1 MSKKPAT
8 PVPALAEQL
17 HLLINQLVR
26 RLRAA
31 GASHELSWS
40 QLAAMCRLESGPMTI
55 AQLAR
60 VEAVKPQSMGAT
72 IRTLENTGFVR
83 RNPHVTDKRQV
94 MFSLTRL
101 GRRVRADAGR
111 AKRDWLAA
119 SMTEKLTPAE
129 RRTVSQALALLQR
142 LVQA

>member
-1 MSKKPAT
+1 MRKKRAA

-17 HLLINQLVR
+17 HLVVTQLVR
-26 RLRAA
+26 RLRTA

-55 AQLAR
+55 AALAR

-72 IRTLENTGFVR
+72 IRTLEHTGFVR
-83 RNPHVTDKRQV
+83 RNPHATDKRQV

-101 GRRVRADAGR
+101 GRQVRQNAAQ
-111 AKRDWLAA
+111 AKREWLADGVTA
-119 SMTEKLTPAE
+119 KLSAAE
-129 RRTVSQALALLQR
+129 QRVLRQALELLER
-142 LVQA
+142 LVQG

>member
-1 MSKKPAT
+1 MRKKSAA

-17 HLLINQLVR
+17 HLLITQLVR
-26 RLRAA
+26 RLRTA

-72 IRTLENTGFVR
+72 IRTLEHTGFVR
-83 RNPHVTDKRQV
+83 RDPHATDKRQV

-101 GRRVRADAGR
+101 GRQVRENTTL
-111 AKRDWLAA
+111 AKREWLAA
-119 SMTEKLTPAE
+119 AVAEKLTGPE
-129 RRTVSQALALLQR
+129 QRMVRQALELLKP
-142 LVQA
+142 LVEG